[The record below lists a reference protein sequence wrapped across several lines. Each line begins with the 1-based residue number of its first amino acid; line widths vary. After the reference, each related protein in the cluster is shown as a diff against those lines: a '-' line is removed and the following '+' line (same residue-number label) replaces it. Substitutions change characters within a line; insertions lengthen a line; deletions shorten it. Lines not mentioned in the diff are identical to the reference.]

1 LKCFSFCLYE
11 QFLLVQI
18 RAGAVHG
25 LFCWTENGPKPP
37 SKANEKKFS
46 LSTPFGTEIRQRL
59 NGRKN
64 KTKQKK
70 KKND

>member
-1 LKCFSFCLYE
+1 MA
-11 QFLLVQI
+11 Q
-18 RAGAVHG
+18 
-25 LFCWTENGPKPP
+25 KPP

-70 KKND
+70 KKTTEMKSDLNYTLSQSICTILFSIWW

>member
-1 LKCFSFCLYE
+1 MA
-11 QFLLVQI
+11 Q
-18 RAGAVHG
+18 
-25 LFCWTENGPKPP
+25 KPP

-70 KKND
+70 KND